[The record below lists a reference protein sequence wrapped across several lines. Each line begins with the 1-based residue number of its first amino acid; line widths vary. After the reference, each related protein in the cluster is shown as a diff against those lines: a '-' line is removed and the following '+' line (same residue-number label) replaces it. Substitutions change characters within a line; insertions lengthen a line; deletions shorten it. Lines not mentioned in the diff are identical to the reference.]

1 MRSRIDAPIM
11 NVTSKR
17 HHLHCCLI
25 ALHIS
30 ESTTSNCSLDGKP
43 PGASNRK
50 YSISTWQ
57 ESAALRDFGPAYDRL
72 GSKPELPS
80 NGLMSALASCGHSGG
95 NAYRRF
101 VPLGDLSRCNN
112 VRGNCGYSIT
122 SSARPSREIGKVM
135 PSALAVFRLRTS
147 STFVD
152 CCTGRSPGFSPL
164 RMRPT

>member
-1 MRSRIDAPIM
+1 M

-112 VRGNCGYSIT
+112 VLRLLDHLVDPHQHRQWNVEAERLCGL
-122 SSARPSREIGKVM
+122 E
-135 PSALAVFRLRTS
+135 
-147 STFVD
+147 VD
-152 CCTGRSPGFSPL
+152 D
-164 RMRPT
+164 